1 MEEEQ
6 CGDVVE
12 EVCSTE
18 YDTVAQEQCG
28 TTMETK
34 CETEYMVK
42 YEQQCQTVTEQEVVE
57 TEISGKC

>member
-1 MEEEQ
+1 M
-6 CGDVVE
+6 VE

-42 YEQQCQTVTEQEVVE
+42 YEQQCQTVTEQQVVQ
-57 TEISGKC
+57 TENI